1 MNKAKYIYPFLLFML
16 LISCKSEQNTK
27 GVDQNI
33 NLAADGFNIEDS
45 DPVAIKIADQVM
57 EAMGGR
63 SAYDESRYLGWNFF
77 GSRKHIWDKQTGN
90 VRIESQKD
98 DFSLVMNIHNLEGK
112 VKKDGALMSHP
123 DSLSKYL
130 QKGKEMWIN
139 DAYWLVMPFKLKDSG
154 VTLTDLGEEKT
165 DSTDYRI
172 LGLTFENVGVTPDN
186 KYHIFVDRQTNL
198 ITQWSFYRNAT
209 DSIPGFTTPWTDYKQ
224 YGKILLSGNRG
235 KYQLSDIEIME
246 SVPDGT
252 FTEL

>member
-139 DAYWLVMPFKLKDSG
+139 DAYWLIMPFKLKDSG

>member
-139 DAYWLVMPFKLKDSG
+139 DAYWLIMPFKLKDSG

-186 KYHIFVDRQTNL
+186 KYHIFVDKQTNL